1 MATDDVRIPGKDQ
14 LVRVI
19 VAPDSFKGTVSARHA
34 AVALARGW
42 SAVRPGD
49 EVSLLPLADGG
60 EGTVDAFA
68 AASPNAQLRVTRVSG
83 PDGRAVDASWLLLPD
98 GTAVTEL
105 AESSGLPLMA
115 APDPLGSSTVGL
127 GEVLAAAREAG
138 AQRIVVGLGG
148 SASTDGGTGAL
159 RALGAGFLG
168 PNGRELLPGGGALL
182 DLAEVDLD
190 GLTPPPPGGVT
201 LLCDVTAPLLGPAG
215 AAHVFGPQK
224 GASPA
229 QVGLLDEALTRLAG
243 LLRGEPATPGMGA
256 AGGTAY
262 GLAAAW
268 GATIA
273 PGARTVAEL
282 AGLPAALTECD
293 LVLTGEGRFDRT
305 SLSGKVVGGVIDL
318 AAAAGVPV
326 GIVAG
331 SLAGEPPASVRL
343 ATSLIDHAGSLE
355 AALAEPERWLEEA
368 GRALAAR
375 A

>member
-1 MATDDVRIPGKDQ
+1 M
-14 LVRVI
+14 RVI

-42 SAVRPGD
+42 SAVRPED
-49 EVSLLPLADGG
+49 ELALLPLADGG

-68 AASPNAQLRVTRVSG
+68 AASPDAQLRVIRVTG

-98 GTAVTEL
+98 GTAVAEL

-115 APDPLGSSTVGL
+115 AHDPLGSSTIGL
-127 GEVLAAAREAG
+127 GEVLTDALAAG

-148 SASTDGGTGAL
+148 SASTDGGTGVL
-159 RALGAGFLG
+159 RALGARFLS
-168 PNGRELLPGGGALL
+168 PDGRELPPGGGALL
-182 DLAEVDLD
+182 DLAEVDLRR
-190 GLTPPPPGGVT
+190 LPEPPAGGVT

-224 GASPA
+224 GATPE
-229 QVGLLDEALTRLAG
+229 QVTLLDEALARLAK
-243 LLRGEPATPGMGA
+243 LLAGTPEAPGMGA

-282 AGLPAALTECD
+282 AGLPAALTGSD

-305 SLSGKVVGGVIDL
+305 SLTGKVVGGVVEL
-318 AAAAGVPV
+318 AATAGVPV

-331 SLAGEPPASVRL
+331 SIAGEMPASVRL
-343 ATSLIDHAGSLE
+343 ATSLVEVAGSVE
-355 AALAEPERWLEEA
+355 SALAEPERWLEEA
-368 GRALAAR
+368 GRVLASR